1 MKQQN
6 KAYLL
11 ALVAVLLWSTV
22 ATAFKLALVSISFL
36 QLLFYSSLTASILL
50 FVLLISNGGISQLG
64 KQSRGE
70 LIKSMIAG
78 FLNPFVYY
86 LVLFKAYELLPAQ
99 EALSLNYSWAVMV
112 VIFSIIF
119 LKQKISFISLFG
131 IILSF
136 IGLIIIATNGDLT
149 SFNFEQPY
157 GKFLALS
164 SSIIWAAFWIIN
176 LKDNRKVL
184 VKLCLSFL
192 FGLIFISI
200 FIYMENVPIL
210 NVNLPGLAAAVY
222 VGMFEMGITFIL
234 WLKALKLSEN
244 TAKVSSLI
252 YLSPFISLNFIN
264 IILGE
269 KILLSTIIGISM
281 IIAGILFQKIMSSKR
296 IIQS

>member
-22 ATAFKLALVSISFL
+22 ATAFKLALNSISFL

-50 FVLLISNGGISQLG
+50 FVLLISNGGLSQLG

-70 LIKSMIAG
+70 WIKSMIAG

-176 LKDNRKVL
+176 LKDKRNVL
-184 VKLCLSFL
+184 VKLCLSFF

-200 FIYMENVPIL
+200 FIYIENVPIL
-210 NVNLPGLAAAVY
+210 NVDLSGLSAAVY
-222 VGMFEMGITFIL
+222 VGIFEMGITFIL
-234 WLKALKLSEN
+234 WLKALKLSED

-281 IIAGILFQKIMSSKR
+281 IIAGILIPKIISPKR